1 MRCWFI
7 CVDPPA
13 QGRRARL
20 VSRVVFRRAPDPQ
33 RGGGRFGGRA
43 DLLAAWA
50 VLGALCFSCRA
61 RERDG
66 YSGWAGLLLA
76 VGLWAKEQAVVL
88 PGMVF
93 ALDWYLHRTGRLA
106 RWPRA
111 EYALYAL
118 VIGVWLVVRW
128 QVLSG
133 FAVPDISGLDNP
145 LAAMHAPLRIVNA
158 GVIAWRYLLLLV
170 MPYRL

>member
-1 MRCWFI
+1 M
-7 CVDPPA
+7 
-13 QGRRARL
+13 
-20 VSRVVFRRAPDPQ
+20 
-33 RGGGRFGGRA
+33 
-43 DLLAAWA
+43 LAALA

-66 YSGWAGLLLA
+66 YSGGAGLLLA
-76 VGLWAKEQAVVL
+76 VGLCAKEQAVVL

-145 LAAMHAPLRIVNA
+145 LAAMHARLRIVNA